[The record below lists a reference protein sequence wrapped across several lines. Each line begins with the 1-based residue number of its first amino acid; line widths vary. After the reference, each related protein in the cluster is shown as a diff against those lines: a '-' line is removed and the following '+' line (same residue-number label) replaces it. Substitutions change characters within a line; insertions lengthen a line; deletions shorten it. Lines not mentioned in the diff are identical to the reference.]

1 MKDTY
6 PYQPVKGEGT
16 FCVFR
21 RPPPIVVELRPRD
34 PIRRQETELPA
45 HDAERLEKFLAPP
58 RIATLATVGPAGAPQ
73 VTPVWYAYEQGRL
86 VVAAAESSAKVR
98 NLRRDPRLSVCVY
111 AGERGERYAAIY
123 GNAEV
128 FGGDGV
134 WPQVR
139 RIVER
144 YQQPDT
150 IEDYMAELM
159 TQTFAIIT
167 LEPQRVLFGP

>member
-1 MKDTY
+1 M
-6 PYQPVKGEGT
+6 GGN
-16 FCVFR
+16 
-21 RPPPIVVELRPRD
+21 
-34 PIRRQETELPA
+34 
-45 HDAERLEKFLAPP
+45 
-58 RIATLATVGPAGAPQ
+58 GAPQ
-73 VTPVWYAYEQGRL
+73 VTPVWYAYEEGRL
-86 VVAAAESSAKVR
+86 IVAAAESSAKVR

-111 AGERGERYAAIY
+111 DGERGEQYAAIY

-128 FGGDGV
+128 SGGDGV

-159 TQTFAIIT
+159 AESFAIIT
-167 LEPQRVLFGP
+167 LEPKRVLFGP